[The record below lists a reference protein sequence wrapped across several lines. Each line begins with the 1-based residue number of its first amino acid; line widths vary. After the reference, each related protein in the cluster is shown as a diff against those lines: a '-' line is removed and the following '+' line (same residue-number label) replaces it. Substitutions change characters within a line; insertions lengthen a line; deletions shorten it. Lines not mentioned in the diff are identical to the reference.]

1 VASFDPAAVRRVYNS
16 VARPYAA
23 KFGSEQHDLDE
34 CELSRLADT
43 SAKGPV
49 LDLGCG
55 PGQSSRFL
63 TARGTAVVAVD
74 LSEAMLTLARE
85 RVPGLVVVTADM
97 RTLPFAA
104 GSLAGAVALYVLHHL
119 PRGDLLLA
127 LLELRRTL
135 VSNAPLLIAT
145 HMGMGEVASGD
156 TWLGHDVEP
165 LAGTLF
171 QPEEMESALR
181 EASFATDAVMTRN
194 PLPHEYQGLRIYVR
208 ARAVER
214 PKPASAHR

>member
-1 VASFDPAAVRRVYNS
+1 MISTSASFRDWLIR
-16 VARPYAA
+16 AR
-23 KFGSEQHDLDE
+23 K
-34 CELSRLADT
+34 
-43 SAKGPV
+43 
-49 LDLGCG
+49 
-55 PGQSSRFL
+55 GQSSTLAADQDSRRASL
-63 TARGTAVVAVD
+63 PQEAPPSSLSI
-74 LSEAMLTLARE
+74 LSEAMLTLTRE

-104 GSLAGAVALYVLHHL
+104 GSLGGAVALYVLHHL

-145 HMGMGEVASGD
+145 HMGVGEVASGD